1 MDLRVARVG
10 EERAFFVSAIGGGD
24 VAAARVSRKIK
35 NISVSAGREHN
46 GIGRVRFDFSG
57 DQTARDDSFGVPI
70 DQNEVEHFSLRKH
83 LDGSG
88 GDLSAKRLVGA
99 EKKLLPGL
107 AARVKG
113 AGNLGAT
120 EGTVCEQ
127 ATVFAGK
134 RHALLDALI
143 DNQVTDFGEPIDIRF
158 ARPEIA
164 AFDRVVKQTE
174 NAVAIVL
181 IIFGGVDA
189 ALRRDAVRAARAVL
203 VTETFHVVAQFA
215 QGRRRGSAGEAA
227 SHHDDL
233 KFPAV
238 VRSDQT
244 RVVLVLGPL
253 LRERPRWNFGIQAPD
268 HSCCAGFTQWRSTA
282 TGIAL

>member
-1 MDLRVARVG
+1 MNLCVAGVG
-10 EERAFFVSAIGGGD
+10 KERAFFVGAIGGGD
-24 VAAARVSRKIK
+24 VAPARVGRKIK
-35 NISVSAGREHN
+35 NISVSAGREHDR
-46 GIGRVRFDFSG
+46 IARVRFDFSG
-57 DQTARDDSFGVPI
+57 DEAAGDDAFGVPI
-70 DQNEVEHFSLRKH
+70 DQNEIEHFRLRKH
-83 LDGSG
+83 LDHSG
-88 GDLSAKRLVGA
+88 RDLPAKCLVGA
-99 EKKLLPGL
+99 EKKLLSGL

-113 AGNLGAT
+113 AGNLGAP

-127 ATVFAGK
+127 AAVFAGK

-143 DNQVTDFGEPIDIRF
+143 DDQITDFGEPIDIRF
-158 ARPEIA
+158 ARPEVA

-189 ALRRDAVRAARAVL
+189 ALRRDAVRAPRTVL
-203 VTETFHVVAQFA
+203 VTEALHVVAQLT
-215 QGRRRGSAGEAA
+215 QGCGRRSAGEAA

-253 LRERPRWNFGIQAPD
+253 LRERPRWNFGIQASD

-282 TGIAL
+282 TGIEL